1 MMMCPRSGLERLNNT
16 YRHALAEEV
25 FWRSKQLAIVLGFLD
40 DSRTNKGGARDGCQ
54 SGGVRYI
61 RLVG

>member
-16 YRHALAEEV
+16 YRHALARRC

-40 DSRTNKGGARDGCQ
+40 DSRTREGLVM
-54 SGGVRYI
+54 GVNRGVLDI
-61 RLVG
+61 